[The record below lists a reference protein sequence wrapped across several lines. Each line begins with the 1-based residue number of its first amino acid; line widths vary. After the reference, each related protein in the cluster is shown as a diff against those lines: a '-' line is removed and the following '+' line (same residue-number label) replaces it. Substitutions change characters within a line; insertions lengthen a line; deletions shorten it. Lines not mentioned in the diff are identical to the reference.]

1 MTWIFLLFVSLYV
14 IKRIKNFNH
23 VSDIYIYIFCSHF
36 KLWLFYI
43 KKNKQKETFERRIYI
58 QHKDSTLY
66 EQAKIRSYDC
76 QEMKKIKN
84 KKRGGKLTAYN
95 VYYT

>member
-1 MTWIFLLFVSLYV
+1 MFLIY
-14 IKRIKNFNH
+14 
-23 VSDIYIYIFCSHF
+23 IYIYIFCSHF

-43 KKNKQKETFERRIYI
+43 KKNKQKETFEHRIYI

-66 EQAKIRSYDC
+66 EQAKIRSYDR
-76 QEMKKIKN
+76 QEMKKIKKN

>member
-1 MTWIFLLFVSLYV
+1 MFLRY
-14 IKRIKNFNH
+14 
-23 VSDIYIYIFCSHF
+23 IYIYIYIYICSHF

-43 KKNKQKETFERRIYI
+43 KKKNKQKETFEHRIYI